1 MLSILS
7 GTIIDMFHEVM
18 QTPDTQTLAFTDTI
32 STGHADATYCGA
44 RVYTLSPVYPFL
56 TIVGDVM
63 TLSTNN
69 PAESGTYTPVTL
81 EVKLQNYPT
90 VTLLK
95 TFKADIICSVKSIIW
110 DASMPTAVSVQ
121 VGIDP

>member
-1 MLSILS
+1 MS
-7 GTIIDMFHEVM
+7 HEVS

-32 STGHADATYCGA
+32 STGHADPTYCGA
-44 RVYTLSPVYPFL
+44 LVYTLSPVYPFL
-56 TIVGDVM
+56 TIAGNVM

-69 PAESGTYTPVTL
+69 PAESGIYTPVTL
-81 EVKLQNYPT
+81 EVKFQNYPT

-95 TFKADIICSVKSIIW
+95 TFTADIICSVKSISW
-110 DASMPTAVSVQ
+110 AATMPTAVSVQ